1 MPGGSDGSGS
11 AFPVP
16 EGETNRPES
25 RCGHAGRGG
34 GLQARGEQSKG
45 MCGSW
50 AGEPAGAMRSRGVKI

>member
-25 RCGHAGRGG
+25 RRGRAGGGG
-34 GLQARGEQSKG
+34 GLQARGERSKG
-45 MCGSW
+45 MRGSR
-50 AGEPAGAMRSRGVKI
+50 AGEPAGATRSRGVKI